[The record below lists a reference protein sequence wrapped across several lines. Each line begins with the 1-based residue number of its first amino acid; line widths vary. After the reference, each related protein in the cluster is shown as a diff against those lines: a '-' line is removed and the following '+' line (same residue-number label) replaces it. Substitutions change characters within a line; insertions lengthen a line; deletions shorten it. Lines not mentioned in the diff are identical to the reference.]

1 MRNLTIIGPFAEV
14 GKEEYA
20 HTPYSQ
26 IYLAP
31 AITGLF
37 KAMYV
42 GFLLLHFFAVLF
54 DKYRS

>member
-42 GFLLLHFFAVLF
+42 GFSSFSLF
-54 DKYRS
+54 GGLI

>member
-1 MRNLTIIGPFAEV
+1 MRSLTIIGPFAEV

-26 IYLAP
+26 IYLVP

-37 KAMYV
+37 KAM
-42 GFLLLHFFAVLF
+42 
-54 DKYRS
+54 